1 VRHCAIQRG
10 KRYQYGKKN
19 RIEPGPA
26 AGDQRRKKIISHM
39 AILNKEEAQA
49 LLKKALGYSKAEE
62 CEVSLNGSETGNIR
76 YARNEV
82 STAGEIGRLSLGVS
96 SSYGK
101 KTGTATIDEFD
112 DASLE
117 KVVRRSEELAQLA
130 PENPEHMPL
139 LGPSTFEESTTFV
152 PATAAITPDIRAEA
166 VGKSI
171 RVSKDANLQAA
182 GYLENSVNFEAIM
195 NSKGLFAYNKGTD
208 VVFTITTRNEEGTG
222 SGYAA
227 RGFNDVSKLDTY
239 SATKVAT
246 SKANGSVGAR
256 AIEPGKYT
264 VILEPVAVAYL
275 LVNMFFGL
283 DARNADEGRSFMSKP
298 GGGNRLG
305 EQLMD
310 PKVNI
315 YSDPFNPELPSG
327 TWNREGQAMI
337 KRSWIEKGIVKNL
350 SYSRYWASKK
360 NVDPAPGPGNV
371 IMDGGT
377 DTIED
382 MIKSTDKGILVS
394 RLWYIRMVDP
404 QTLLVTGL
412 TRDGTFYIENGQIKF
427 PLKNF
432 RFNESPVIMLN
443 NLDSMGKPERT
454 ISVESYRS
462 FLVPPL
468 KVRDFTFTSL
478 SDAV

>member
-1 VRHCAIQRG
+1 M
-10 KRYQYGKKN
+10 
-19 RIEPGPA
+19 
-26 AGDQRRKKIISHM
+26 S
-39 AILNKEEAQA
+39 ILSKEEAQK
-49 LLKKALGYSKAEE
+49 LLKKALSYSKADE
-62 CEVSLNGSETGNIR
+62 CEVSLNGSEAGNIR
-76 YARNEV
+76 YARNAV
-82 STAGEIGRLSLGVS
+82 STAGEIFRLSLAVS
-96 SSYGK
+96 SSFGK

-117 KVVRRSEELAQLA
+117 KVVKRSEELAQLA

-139 LGPSTFEESTTFV
+139 LGPQDFPDSITFV
-152 PATAAITPDIRAEA
+152 ESTAAITPDTRAEA
-166 VGKSI
+166 VAKSI
-171 RVSKDANLQAA
+171 QVSRDAKLQAA
-182 GYLENSVNFEAIM
+182 GYLENSVAFEAIM

-227 RGFNDVSKLDTY
+227 RGFNDVTKLDTF
-239 SATKVAT
+239 SATKIAT
-246 SKANGSVGAR
+246 TKANGSMGAK

-264 VILEPVAVAYL
+264 VILEPVAVAYML
-275 LVNMFFGL
+275 ENMFFGL

-310 PKVNI
+310 QKVTI
-315 YSDPFNPELPSG
+315 YSDPFHPELPSP
-327 TWNREGQAMI
+327 TWNREGMPLV
-337 KRSWIEKGIVKNL
+337 KRNWIEKGVVKNL

-360 NVDPAPGPGNV
+360 GVDPVPNPGNI
-371 IMDGGT
+371 IMEGGT
-377 DTIED
+377 ESLEE
-382 MIKSTDKGILVS
+382 MIKSTEKGILVS

-404 QTLLVTGL
+404 QTLLLTGL
-412 TRDGTFYIENGQIKF
+412 TRDGTFYIENGEIKF
-427 PLKNF
+427 PVKNF

-443 NLDSMGKPERT
+443 NVEAMGKTERS

-462 FLVPPL
+462 YLVPPM